1 MQGIYKFT
9 FAIAMIIVIIIA
21 VTILMI
27 SCNKII
33 SQLYVRWQ
41 KCKIHQQINKNH
53 CQLNNWKKLIKQ
65 FSSTCLPFLNVKNIY
80 STFVFRYSQLNY
92 FVSKCD
98 EFSSVSFYILMQI
111 AIVLYMPDNTTGKK
125 EKYPNQRHLL
135 SIIAIV
141 ISITHS

>member
-65 FSSTCLPFLNVKNIY
+65 FSSTCLPFLNVKNIH
-80 STFVFRYSQLNY
+80 STFFFRYSQLNY

-98 EFSSVSFYILMQI
+98 EFSSVSFYLCRLP
-111 AIVLYMPDNTTGKK
+111 LYYTCQTIQRGKK
-125 EKYPNQRHLL
+125 KNIQIKGICYL
-135 SIIAIV
+135 S
-141 ISITHS
+141 SP